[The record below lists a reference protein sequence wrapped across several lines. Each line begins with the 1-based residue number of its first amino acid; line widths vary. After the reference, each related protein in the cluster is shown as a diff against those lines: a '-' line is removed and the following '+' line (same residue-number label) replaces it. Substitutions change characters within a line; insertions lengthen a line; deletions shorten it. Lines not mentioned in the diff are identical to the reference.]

1 MIDVVDN
8 SNNPYFN
15 FALEE
20 YFLKIKDLKEDI
32 LILWQNEPVI
42 VVEKNQNTYEEL
54 NNEYVN

>member
-32 LILWQNEPVI
+32 LIL
-42 VVEKNQNTYEEL
+42 
-54 NNEYVN
+54 